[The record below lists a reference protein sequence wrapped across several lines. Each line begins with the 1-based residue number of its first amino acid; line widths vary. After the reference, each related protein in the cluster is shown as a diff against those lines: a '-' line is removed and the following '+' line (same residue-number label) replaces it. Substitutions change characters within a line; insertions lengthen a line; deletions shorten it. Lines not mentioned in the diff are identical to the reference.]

1 MGGER
6 LLDFHWA
13 CLARRGG
20 CTWEETRAAI
30 EQAYLGLLAGPP
42 ALAPGHGGGPGGSAG
57 PIVAWDLHVE
67 QVPDRH
73 RAALSE
79 WLACNSVTVVH
90 TRRNAIIES
99 FLSEQMEVSRGQ
111 RTRPALQ
118 EGCSRASHS
127 ATGLCTGFVQ
137 ACAAVLCPSAR
148 SVGACNRASMASTRP
163 CRGLGFKPIQRQHVR
178 LSTASRSLL
187 CRAGKRGA
195 DQLDVHVPFQRS
207 GKDPRRQA
215 DAARP
220 RDCRRVRA
228 RQRGHQQSGQLKKR
242 A

>member
-127 ATGLCTGFVQ
+127 TTVLNCAGLRCCQ
-137 ACAAVLCPSAR
+137 LCSALRRAAL
-148 SVGACNRASMASTRP
+148 
-163 CRGLGFKPIQRQHVR
+163 VR
-178 LSTASRSLL
+178 VTAPAWL
-187 CRAGKRGA
+187 AHGPA
-195 DQLDVHVPFQRS
+195 E
-207 GKDPRRQA
+207 A
-215 DAARP
+215 
-220 RDCRRVRA
+220 
-228 RQRGHQQSGQLKKR
+228 
-242 A
+242 